1 MVVLYCIVIVKNYG
15 FKFGCISLSTN
26 NEEGC
31 VDVRF
36 VVIGDPMQPASSK
49 ILNLVSQR
57 SEISLVTF
65 NLAFFSA
72 RETFARH
79 SRILADPVTEDGVV
93 LSGPF

>member
-15 FKFGCISLSTN
+15 FKFGC
-26 NEEGC
+26 
-31 VDVRF
+31 
-36 VVIGDPMQPASSK
+36 MQPASSK

-79 SRILADPVTEDGVV
+79 SRILPDPVTEDGVV